1 MPALREFLDVPIA
14 TAIVALTA
22 AEIVALKAIELC

>member
-14 TAIVALTA
+14 TAIVAPTA
-22 AEIVALKAIELC
+22 TEVVPLKAIELC